1 MKTRY
6 AMALAVVAAASAAA
20 TVHGLH
26 AQAKPTVYYVAELD
40 VMNPGNLKAYAD
52 KMESSIK
59 TAGGRYLVRG
69 TNITMLEGTPPK
81 FMVITAWDSLDKLKA
96 WWDGPY
102 NDMRPMRANVH
113 RSVRA
118 YAVEGVPN

>member
-6 AMALAVVAAASAAA
+6 AIALAVVAAASAAA

-26 AQAKPTVYYVAELD
+26 AQYKPPVYYVAELD
-40 VMNPGNLKAYAD
+40 LMSPDNLKEYAG

-59 TAGGRYLVRG
+59 AAGGRYVVRG
-69 TNITMLEGTPPK
+69 TNISALEGTPPK
-81 FMVITAWDSLDKLKA
+81 FVVITVWDSLDKLKA

-102 NDMRPMRANVH
+102 NDLRPMRANVH

-118 YAVEGVPN
+118 YTAEGVPN

>member
-1 MKTRY
+1 MKTPY
-6 AMALAVVAAASAAA
+6 AIALAVVAAATGAA

-26 AQAKPTVYYVAELD
+26 AQSKPPVYYVAEVD
-40 VMNPGNLKAYAD
+40 PMNPDTLKEYAG

-59 TAGGRYLVRG
+59 AAGGRYLVRG
-69 TNITMLEGTPPK
+69 TNVSMLEGTPPK
-81 FMVITAWDSLDKLKA
+81 FVVITVWDSSDKLKA

-102 NDMRPMRANVH
+102 NDLRPMRANVH

-118 YAVEGVPN
+118 YAAEGVPN